1 MTDGAAVEDQE
12 SRTDETD
19 QVSRAGQTDQEN
31 REGRAAVEE
40 TRPRRRRRRGGR
52 IVLTVAA
59 VAAAGAAGV
68 ATLGLGGGSPAG
80 DTAESVL
87 PPKTAAVTRQTLID
101 TQSADGELGYGP
113 ATTATSRLSGT
124 LTRLP
129 GTGDRITRGKALYK
143 VDDRPVT
150 LLYGSLPAYRTL
162 AQGVEGPDVRQ
173 LERNLRALG
182 YSGFTVDEEYTYATA
197 EAVMRWQED
206 RGLDETGTV
215 ELGHVVFAP
224 HAVRVE
230 SLQAGKGDLT
240 APGGKVL
247 SYTGTTRAVTVEL
260 DAADQR
266 LAGKGAKVTV
276 TLPDDTTVKGRVD
289 EVTTVIDPG
298 DGQGEDAQTKV
309 EVVVELVGGKARKAV
324 GAYALAAVDVSFTA
338 GTRKNVL
345 TVPVAALLALQ
356 EGGFGV
362 EVVRGA
368 TSTYVP
374 VRTGLFSG
382 GQVEISGD
390 GIAEGATV
398 GMPK

>member
-1 MTDGAAVEDQE
+1 ME
-12 SRTDETD
+12 S
-19 QVSRAGQTDQEN
+19 G
-31 REGRAAVEE
+31 
-40 TRPRRRRRRGGR
+40 
-52 IVLTVAA
+52 
-59 VAAAGAAGV
+59 
-68 ATLGLGGGSPAG
+68 
-80 DTAESVL
+80 L
-87 PPKTAAVTRQTLID
+87 PPKTAGVTRQTLVD

-129 GTGDRITRGKALYK
+129 DTGDRITRGRALYE

-150 LLYGSLPAYRTL
+150 LMYGALPAYRAL
-162 AQGVEGPDVRQ
+162 SQGVEGPDVKQ
-173 LERNLRALG
+173 LERNLKALG
-182 YSGFTVDEEYTYATA
+182 YRGFTVDEEYTYATA

-206 RGLDETGTV
+206 RGLEETGTV
-215 ELGHVVFAP
+215 ELGRVVFAP

-230 SLQAGKGDLT
+230 SLQAGEGDLT

-247 SYTGTTRAVTVEL
+247 AYTGTTRAVTVEL
-260 DAADQR
+260 DTADQR
-266 LAGKGAKVTV
+266 LAKKGAKVTV
-276 TLPDDTTVKGRVD
+276 TLPDDTTVRGRVD
-289 EVTTVIDPG
+289 EVTTVIEPG
-298 DGQGEDAQTKV
+298 DGQGGDAQTKV
-309 EVVVELVGGKARKAV
+309 EVVVGLTGRNARKAV
-324 GAYALAAVDVSFTA
+324 GAYALASVDVSFTA

-362 EVVRGA
+362 EVVKGS

-382 GQVEISGD
+382 GRVEISGD
-390 GIAEGATV
+390 GITEGTAV